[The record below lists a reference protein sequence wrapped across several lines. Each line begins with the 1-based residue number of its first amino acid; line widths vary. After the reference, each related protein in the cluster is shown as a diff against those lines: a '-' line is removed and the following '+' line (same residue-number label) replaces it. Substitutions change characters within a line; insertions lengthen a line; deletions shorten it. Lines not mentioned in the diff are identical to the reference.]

1 MSGETTVATLAG
13 YFHTQR
19 IDALTAPYA
28 IDAFC
33 NINHVRVA
41 EVPQGT
47 KVVSF
52 PTVTKDTALSSTI
65 TEATGLSNTAYDTA
79 KASATVAEVGVLRQS
94 TKLSERQN
102 LYGPGG
108 LLMEFLDDGVKMCLE
123 KMETDTAAEWANAST
138 SVGTSGA
145 AFTIADVASA
155 LAQHTIN
162 KSNGELV
169 GFLHATAGKN
179 LRNEIA
185 GSGAAWLSTGAG
197 NDLLKRANADGYMGG
212 FMGVE
217 FYTNNLGVASGAD
230 KVSCFY
236 VSASLS
242 GNDKRNCPTGAAVA
256 WMPEATPIFYNPV
269 LSGGMQVAITAAYG
283 LVEVIDYAYVKAATI
298 A

>member
-1 MSGETTVATLAG
+1 MSGETTVSTLAG

-28 IDAFC
+28 IDPFC
-33 NINHVRVA
+33 CINHVRVA
-41 EVPQGT
+41 EVPQGS
-47 KVVSF
+47 KVVGF
-52 PTVTKDTALSSTI
+52 PTITKDTALSGTI

-79 KASATVAEVGVLRQS
+79 KTSATVAEVGVLRQS

-108 LLMEFLDDGVKMCLE
+108 LLMEFLDDGVKMSLE
-123 KMETDTAAEWANAST
+123 KAETDVCAEWANAST

-145 AFTIADVASA
+145 AFTIADVGSA

-162 KSNGELV
+162 KSNAPLLGY
-169 GFLHATAGKN
+169 LHATAGKN
-179 LRNEIA
+179 LRNEVL
-185 GSGAAWLSTGAG
+185 GSGASWLSTGAG
-197 NDLLKRANADGYMGG
+197 NSVLQRTNADGYMGSFLG
-212 FMGVE
+212 IE
-217 FYTNNLGVASGAD
+217 LYTNNLGVAATAD
-230 KVSCFY
+230 KVSCFF
-236 VSASLS
+236 VSASLP
-242 GNDKRNCPTGAAVA
+242 GNDKRNCPTGMAVA

-269 LSGGMQVAITAAYG
+269 LSGGMQVAITRAYG